1 MRISDWSS
9 DVCSSDLQAS
19 KLSQL
24 WGLIPGD
31 HLDQRAFS
39 HIEQRHVSRAV
50 SDGLSNGV
58 RELRRVGENDLLL
71 GLEVVEQG
79 AAREKG
85 GFGDFIQGRG
95 LANTL
100 AAKPQGHGF
109 NPVLFFRGLAT
120 QSVKHSSESPSTMR

>member
-1 MRISDWSS
+1 M
-9 DVCSSDLQAS
+9 
-19 KLSQL
+19 
-24 WGLIPGD
+24 PGD

-85 GFGDFIQGRG
+85 GFGDVIQGRG
-95 LANTL
+95 LETAL
-100 AAKPQGHGF
+100 DEKPHRSEEHTSE
-109 NPVLFFRGLAT
+109 L
-120 QSVKHSSESPSTMR
+120 QSLMRISYAVF